1 MKVGDLV
8 RFGVSDY
15 DCDFGLV
22 LGFVVDKR
30 RCSVGN
36 PIIHWMNLGYSD
48 DTININHKLLEV
60 IGESARA
67 ENR

>member
-8 RFGVSDY
+8 RFGVNEY
-15 DCDFGLV
+15 DCDIGFV

-30 RCSVGN
+30 KCSVGN

-60 IGESARA
+60 ISELSQP